1 MVYKFF
7 DKIFFKRHW
16 KNENISNKELAE
28 DLHKP
33 VIRKFKKRKIHLPFI
48 DKLWGADLADMQL
61 ISKFHKGF
69 RFVLCV
75 IEICSKYA
83 WVILFKDKKYIT
95 VTTAFQ
101 NILKESNRKSNKIRV
116 DKSSEVYRSMKS
128 GIKKMK

>member
-7 DKIFFKRHW
+7 DKTSSSGIE

-48 DKLWGADLADMQL
+48 DKFWGADLADMQL

-95 VTTAFQ
+95 VTNAFQ
-101 NILKESNRKSNKIRV
+101 NILKESNRKSNKIRL

-128 GIKKMK
+128 WIKKMK

>member
-1 MVYKFF
+1 M
-7 DKIFFKRHW
+7 
-16 KNENISNKELAE
+16 
-28 DLHKP
+28 
-33 VIRKFKKRKIHLPFI
+33 
-48 DKLWGADLADMQL
+48 WGADLADMQL

-128 GIKKMK
+128 WIKKMK